1 MKKTILLTVTLI
13 ISYCGYSQ
21 YAFGD
26 LVVKPSTTYSFN
38 RVTGEL
44 QAVLKD
50 KSDTLEIVGNKI
62 KFIKI
67 DGKIYEI
74 KRTTELK
81 EVEVYQTPIWLRGGT
96 VTQYNIHTDTATW
109 INSKI
114 KNK

>member
-21 YAFGD
+21 YAFSD

-81 EVEVYQTPIWLRGGT
+81 EVVDNYGYFGKLSLTP
-96 VTQYNIHTDTATW
+96 YIHTDTVTW
-109 INSKI
+109 ISSKI